1 MPNEC
6 KYQNTSGMHKTQ
18 ILQKRLIK
26 APKACV
32 GEGFTHLG
40 TPLPPEAGL
49 GTFPLLACGPPLMAA
64 TQAPSV
70 RHNGRAAWKHHS
82 SPFAP
87 AWGSFWHRVPGV
99 AGGIVS
105 GWRGFTGFA
114 WRVLLLWH
122 QESCPQNYFTPEGS
136 GKRQVHFSRKA
147 HLPELKIHK
156 L

>member
-6 KYQNTSGMHKTQ
+6 KYQNTSGVHKTQ

-32 GEGFTHLG
+32 AEGFTRLG
-40 TPLPPEAGL
+40 TPLPSEAGL
-49 GTFPLLACGPPLMAA
+49 GTFPLLVCGPPLMAA

-87 AWGSFWHRVPGV
+87 AWGGFWHRVPGM

-114 WRVLLLWH
+114 WRVLLPWH
-122 QESCPQNYFTPEGS
+122 PESWAGHLSMHQSSFPIYF
-136 GKRQVHFSRKA
+136 
-147 HLPELKIHK
+147 LPFPNQKT
-156 L
+156 